1 MWCSCISEHLER
13 VWSRDGAA
21 SPNEHWERKA
31 VYLFNTLSC
40 VVNTYII
47 FTVLFVTRIPIGGYF
62 WSTCGVLVST
72 LWVYALL
79 ESRQVLSHRVIVFY
93 MGIFIA
99 SVLYSELEARAFQM
113 QTWPLLVLGV
123 DFLLVLRV
131 EDRYTEMFV
140 WMTVVC
146 LVVLSAES
154 AFRVGL
160 FDLPG
165 SPTQEERREHYRLLT
180 DCEKVPCAMHMQ
192 SLQPALVS
200 SIVFLVDFKTTRSF
214 ARQVRK
220 EQEVM
225 QRTISTVQ
233 EVSRLL
239 AKYDVEGVARMLSEQ
254 QRELPALMHETLK
267 QMEANLR
274 NYRPYLP
281 AALFEERDHPSTAR
295 LSPAPPGLESG
306 VATVVFT
313 DIRSSTAIWE
323 CAPEGMRLGL
333 QIHNAVLREEMHQYS
348 GYEVKTI
355 GDAFMIAFET
365 TCEGMNFALRTHE
378 SLRRAA
384 WPLSL
389 LEEAPICANQGPLWG
404 GLTVRIGI
412 NTGPVTVE
420 RNVLTGRIDYFGHTV
435 NVASRLEGSCTPG
448 AVTVLS
454 SLWMSECQSCNA
466 AVGATQALEL
476 KGVADT
482 VFVVSV
488 WPVSLAGRETSP
500 LREGVLTENTSFM
513 TYSSSNSAFTPY
525 LEPTGIPATVGVMEL
540 ADTSAPLRVVSMGL
554 SALTAQLD
562 QSGGMLVALLGNCV
576 CAGWNLT
583 RCAPAHMENAVRFAQ
598 RAQRAKIS
606 NGTGLVSG
614 LVRHGDVGSRTQ
626 RFVTV
631 IGDPVRRSWT
641 LCEAAVRG
649 GGLCL
654 YEPPSDVEM
663 PSALNH
669 MLEPDAKCK
678 GLYKVVNVSR
688 DNTG

>member
-1 MWCSCISEHLER
+1 MILCVQLEKCFSCDGRADDLEY
-13 VWSRDGAA
+13 WQ
-21 SPNEHWERKA
+21 RKL
-31 VYLFNTLSC
+31 LFSSA
-40 VVNTYII
+40 
-47 FTVLFVTRIPIGGYF
+47 G
-62 WSTCGVLVST
+62 
-72 LWVYALL
+72 
-79 ESRQVLSHRVIVFY
+79 IVFPISVAFMIVVPLEQRPFLRVVMSTIAAVSCLTLLAIFCKVHLSNHVTTGLLY
-93 MGIFIA
+93 VVGIIGMLLDMEARTMGIFLWPF
-99 SVLYSELEARAFQM
+99 VLIVLDS
-113 QTWPLLVLGV
+113 LLM
-123 DFLLVLRV
+123 LRV
-131 EDRYTEMFV
+131 GKKRVMMFV
-140 WMTVVC
+140 C
-146 LVVLSAES
+146 LMLCWVSLLAVEQAVR
-154 AFRVGL
+154 FGL
-160 FDLPG
+160 FDMPGLLP
-165 SPTQEERREHYRLLT
+165 QEERRRIM
-180 DCEKVPCAMHMQ
+180 EKRSVCAKLPCAMG
-192 SLQPALVS
+192 AFNE
-200 SIVFLVDFKTTRSF
+200 IVDVMPVFAVVIVNYITTDGF
-214 ARQVRK
+214 AQQVRK
-220 EQEVM
+220 EQAVM

-333 QIHNAVLREEMHQYS
+333 QIHNAVLREEMHQYG

-420 RNVLTGRIDYFGHTV
+420 RNALTGRIDYFGHTV

-454 SLWMSECQSCNA
+454 DLWMSECQSCNA

-513 TYSSSNSAFTPY
+513 TYASSSSAFFTPY

-614 LVRHGDVGSRTQ
+614 LIRHGDVGSRTQ

-631 IGDPVRRSWT
+631 IGDPVRRSWA